1 MKTIKA
7 QRFPRKQVKP
17 KDTLYKFCFYFP
29 QYKYSEARKL
39 PFKHVVGM
47 LKVAQ
52 RERAMNMLDLVQIA
66 AAPHTKKGS
75 AVKKLISH
83 YKDLID

>member
-7 QRFPRKQVKP
+7 QRVPKKQIRP
-17 KDTLYKFCFYFP
+17 KDTLYRFCFYFP

-39 PFKHVVGM
+39 PVKHVIGM
-47 LKVAQ
+47 LKMAQ
-52 RERAMNMLDLVQIA
+52 KEHAKNMLDLVQIV

-83 YKDLID
+83 YKGLID